1 MTQLGAP
8 TRGEVLAGRYR
19 LDDIV
24 SADPASGHAFWRGT
38 DSLLNRPVSIELRV
52 PGGPAAKAMIAAAVT
67 AGRIVHPSV
76 VGVYDAVDEGP
87 RAFVVREWVE
97 GETLLAAL
105 RDGPLDPARA
115 AAVVRTAADALAGI
129 HATGHAHGNL
139 QPEAVLIGVD
149 GEVTLTDLR
158 LGDLSAHPLDVRGIG
173 GLLYAALTGHWP
185 ADLPPHRTGLP
196 PAVLVDG
203 RTCSPRQFRAGIP
216 AYLDALTMDLL
227 DPAVP
232 PPPAA
237 ELAGELRRYDI
248 GDPGMSTLGM
258 IAPEPAPP
266 ERSWRRAAVLGAGLA
281 VIVGAGLLVGT
292 LGLPDFGGS
301 NYPPAGDPTR
311 TSPTVAATPAA
322 FRLTGATVVDGR
334 GTVDEVDRDA
344 GKTTDG
350 NAATVWRTDEYNAA
364 DLLGFKKGMGIV
376 VDLGEVRLVRR
387 VSVGMPTPGATLEI
401 RLATEESDDPA
412 DYEVA
417 AAEPTTEGDTVVY
430 TLATPTKAQY
440 VLVFIT
446 SLPSNGEGKY
456 QLGISEI
463 KVSG

>member
-24 SADPASGHAFWRGT
+24 TADPHSGHAFWRGT

-97 GETLLAAL
+97 GDTLLDAV
-105 RDGPLDPARA
+105 RESPLDPARA
-115 AAVVRTAADALAGI
+115 AALARTAADALAGI

-158 LGDLSAHPLDVRGIG
+158 LGDASAHPFDVRGVG

-196 PAVLVDG
+196 PAVVVDG
-203 RTCSPRQFRAGIP
+203 RMCSPSQCRAGIP
-216 AYLDALTMDLL
+216 SYLDALTMDLL

-237 ELAGELRRYDI
+237 ELAVELRRYDI
-248 GDPGMSTLGM
+248 ADPEMSTLGM
-258 IAPEPAPP
+258 IAPEPAAE
-266 ERSWRRAAVLGAGLA
+266 ERSWKRAAVLGAGLA
-281 VIVGAGLLVGT
+281 VIVGAGLVFGT
-292 LGLPDFGGS
+292 VGLPNFGGTD
-301 NYPPAGDPTR
+301 YPPAADPTR
-311 TSPTVAATPAA
+311 TSPSAAATAAA
-322 FRLTGATVVDGR
+322 FTLAGASIVDGR
-334 GTVDEVDRDA
+334 GTVDESDKNA

-350 NAATVWRTDEYNAA
+350 DAATVWSTDEYNNA

-376 VDLGEVRLVRR
+376 VDLGEAKSVRR
-387 VSVGMPTPGATLEI
+387 VAVGLATSGATLEV
-401 RLATEESDDPA
+401 RLATEESDDPTT
-412 DYEVA
+412 YQVA
-417 AAEPTTEGDTVVY
+417 AAEQQADGDTVVY
-430 TLATPTKAQY
+430 TLANPTNARY

-446 SLPSNGEGKY
+446 ALPPNGEGKY